1 MAKKRYL
8 QDDIVRDLEDKMVFI
23 GGPRQVGK
31 TTLARLVGNGN
42 YKKYAYLNW
51 DNRTDRKTILSEEF
65 PADAGLLIFD
75 EIHKYKKWKNYIK
88 GEYDK
93 HKERFDIIVTGSARL
108 DLYRRGG
115 DSLMGRYHYL
125 RLHPFSLSEV
135 VGKKRDIDVF
145 KELVFTDDPKGN
157 KARKIFDELFIFGG
171 FPEPFLK
178 KDMRTLRRFHMER
191 LERLVKEDIR
201 DLESVRD
208 ISAIQILVEL
218 LPPKVGS
225 LLSLNSMTEDLQV
238 TYKTVAHWMDIL
250 EKFYYHYRI
259 YPYNARTIRSLKKE
273 PKMYLWDW
281 SQISDEAAR
290 FENIIA
296 SHLLKTVHYLTDIEG
311 YKAELFFLR
320 DIESRETDFLVTIDR
335 KPWFSVEVKLSSLEI
350 SKPLKYFSD
359 KLKIPFN
366 YQVVKKEGI
375 DYQYENIRVISA
387 DKFLSALI

>member
-135 VGKKRDIDVF
+135 VGKKREIDVF

-259 YPYNARTIRSLKKE
+259 YPYNAKTIRSLKKE

>member
-135 VGKKRDIDVF
+135 VGKKREIDVF

-171 FPEPFLK
+171 FPESFLK

>member
-135 VGKKRDIDVF
+135 VGKKREIDVF

>member
-108 DLYRRGG
+108 DLYRRGE

-135 VGKKRDIDVF
+135 IGKKRDIDVF

>member
-135 VGKKRDIDVF
+135 IGKKRDIDVF

-296 SHLLKTVHYLTDIEG
+296 SHLLKTVHYLKDIEG

>member
-135 VGKKRDIDVF
+135 IGKKRDIDVF

-375 DYQYENIRVISA
+375 DYQYENMRVISA

>member
-1 MAKKRYL
+1 
-8 QDDIVRDLEDKMVFI
+8 
-23 GGPRQVGK
+23 
-31 TTLARLVGNGN
+31 
-42 YKKYAYLNW
+42 
-51 DNRTDRKTILSEEF
+51 
-65 PADAGLLIFD
+65 
-75 EIHKYKKWKNYIK
+75 
-88 GEYDK
+88 
-93 HKERFDIIVTGSARL
+93 
-108 DLYRRGG
+108 
-115 DSLMGRYHYL
+115 
-125 RLHPFSLSEV
+125 
-135 VGKKRDIDVF
+135 
-145 KELVFTDDPKGN
+145 
-157 KARKIFDELFIFGG
+157 
-171 FPEPFLK
+171 
-178 KDMRTLRRFHMER
+178 
-191 LERLVKEDIR
+191 
-201 DLESVRD
+201 
-208 ISAIQILVEL
+208 
-218 LPPKVGS
+218 
-225 LLSLNSMTEDLQV
+225 
-238 TYKTVAHWMDIL
+238 MDIL

-259 YPYNARTIRSLKKE
+259 YPYNAKTIRSLKKE

>member
-135 VGKKRDIDVF
+135 IGKKRDIDVF

-259 YPYNARTIRSLKKE
+259 YPYNAKTIRSLKKE

>member
-31 TTLARLVGNGN
+31 TILARLVGNGN

-108 DLYRRGG
+108 DLYRRGE

-135 VGKKRDIDVF
+135 IGKKRDIDVF

>member
-135 VGKKRDIDVF
+135 IGKKRDIDVF

>member
-135 VGKKRDIDVF
+135 IGKKREIDVF

>member
-135 VGKKRDIDVF
+135 VGKKREIDVF

-311 YKAELFFLR
+311 YKAELFFIR

>member
-135 VGKKRDIDVF
+135 VGKKREIDVF

-259 YPYNARTIRSLKKE
+259 YPYNAKTIRSLKKE

-335 KPWFSVEVKLSSLEI
+335 KPWFSVEVKLSSSEI

-366 YQVVKKEGI
+366 YQVVKKEGV

>member
-135 VGKKRDIDVF
+135 VGKKREIDVF

-259 YPYNARTIRSLKKE
+259 YPYNVRTIRSLKKE